1 MTFEEMLRTIE
12 DGVYG
17 EDIRMAIHDAL
28 SYLNEHGG
36 GGSMEGAVTSD
47 TITDVEVLSYPEYS
61 NMLAHDLN
69 TLYLVYGETA
79 SENKINAV
87 LLDTQYAQTSTI
99 IKADTLEEM
108 KGLLQTKEASERWY
122 VIIGEDA
129 GVTDISSYA
138 LSNLSVIYRI
148 RIPSTCTMIA
158 STAFSGDTNL
168 SVIEINGTEGS
179 ISDSPW
185 GAVNATVSWLIS
197 E

>member
-36 GGSMEGAVTSD
+36 GYVEGAVTSD
-47 TITDVEVLSYPEYS
+47 SITDIEVVSYPVYS
-61 NMLAHDLN
+61 NMLEHDPT
-69 TLYLVYGETA
+69 TLYLVYGDTT
-79 SENKINAV
+79 SDSKINAV
-87 LLDTQYAQTSTI
+87 LLDAQYTQTSTI
-99 IKADTLEEM
+99 IKTDTLEEM
-108 KGLLQTKEASERWY
+108 KTMLQTRLSSERWY

-129 GVTDISSYA
+129 GVIDISSYA
-138 LSNLSVIYRI
+138 LSNLSVIYKI
-148 RIPSTCTMIA
+148 RIPSTCTTIS

-168 SVIEINGTEGS
+168 SAIEINSTEGS
-179 ISDSPW
+179 ISGSPW
-185 GAVNATVSWLIS
+185 GATNATVSWLIS